1 VADIFLSYASEDR
14 ERIEPLVTILEAE
27 GWTLW
32 WDRDLI
38 AGPSFADKIQ
48 ENLDQARCILV
59 AWSRHSISS
68 NWCRD
73 EASEGIERNCL
84 VPVLID
90 DVRPPL
96 GFRSAQTVFLYG
108 WPRDREGVDAL
119 LEGISRCLST
129 RVAVS
134 MDVGRST
141 GNERSIAV
149 LPFANLSPDADQEYF
164 CDGLVEDITN
174 DLAHIPQLFVVSRN
188 AAFTF
193 KGSVESIRHIA
204 GQLGVSFVL
213 RGSVRK
219 AGNRI
224 RVVATLEEA
233 RTSRSVWSNR
243 YDRDA
248 ADAFGVQDELTR
260 EIVTA
265 LDVELLSGAQGLHRR
280 SKFRSAEAGTLLY
293 RGLYEHY
300 RFDRA
305 ATLTARKY
313 FEDFTALEPDSIL
326 GYVWLATS
334 WGFAI
339 VVGWERPDVALPMLK
354 KWVDKSLAIDPEDA
368 HALTGEAQLKTLSG
382 DLDGALESADRA
394 VARMPNFDEAWF
406 VRGWIQ
412 TLLGESDEAIR
423 SLEHAMRLC
432 PTVNS
437 LKLGV
442 LGTAL
447 RNAGRYEEAVRTFRR
462 CVEHHPEF
470 HFAHTSMAVVHGM
483 QGDLESAR
491 RDVARTLKMDP
502 TYTVKRF
509 ISPNLYRDKTV
520 MDRCAEVLR
529 SAGMP
534 DGD

>member
-14 ERIEPLVTILEAE
+14 ERIEPLVTILQAE

-32 WDRDLI
+32 WDRDLV
-38 AGPSFADKIQ
+38 AGPSFADAIQ
-48 ENLDQARCILV
+48 ENLNQARCIVV
-59 AWSRHSISS
+59 AWSRHSIGSS
-68 NWCRD
+68 WCRD

-96 GFRSAQTVFLYG
+96 GFRSAQTVFLHQ
-108 WPRDREGVDAL
+108 WPRDREGLDAL
-119 LEGISRCLST
+119 LEGISRCLSSS
-129 RVAVS
+129 VEVS
-134 MDVGRST
+134 KEVGRSP
-141 GNERSIAV
+141 GSERSIAV
-149 LPFANLSPDADQEYF
+149 LPFANLSADPDQEYF
-164 CDGLVEDITN
+164 CDGLVEDITS
-174 DLAHIPQLFVVSRN
+174 DLAHFPQLFVVSRN

-193 KGSVESIRHIA
+193 KGSVESTRHIA
-204 GQLGVSFVL
+204 SQLGVSFVL
-213 RGSVRK
+213 HGSVRRT
-219 AGNRI
+219 GDRI

-233 RTSRSVWSNR
+233 RTSRTVWSNR
-243 YDRDA
+243 YDRLV
-248 ADAFGVQDELTR
+248 ADAFGVQDELTW

-280 SKFRSAEAGTLLY
+280 GKFRSAEAGKLLY

-305 ATLTARKY
+305 AALTARRC
-313 FEDFTALEPDSIL
+313 FEEFIELEPESIL
-326 GYVWLATS
+326 GYVWLVAS
-334 WGFAI
+334 WAFAI
-339 VVGWERPDVALPMLK
+339 VVGWERPSVALPMLR
-354 KWVDKSLAIDPEDA
+354 KWVDRSLAIDPHDA
-368 HALTGEAQLKTLSG
+368 HALTGDAQLKTLSG
-382 DLDGALESADRA
+382 DLDGAVESAEKA
-394 VARMPNFDEAWF
+394 VSRMPNFDEAWF
-406 VRGWIQ
+406 FRGYIQ
-412 TLLGESDEAIR
+412 MLLGRPDEAIK

-447 RNAGRYEEAVRTFRR
+447 RNAGRYPEALQTFRR
-462 CVEHHPEF
+462 CLEHHPEF
-470 HFAHTSMAVVHGM
+470 HFAHTSMAVVHGT

-491 RDVARTLKMDP
+491 REVARTLKIDP
-502 TYTVKRF
+502 TYTVARF
-509 ISPNLYRDKTV
+509 VSPNLYRDKTV

-534 DGD
+534 ESS